1 MSTQK
6 KSKIK
11 LNYKKLGI
19 AIAILLIFIIAI
31 ILIINLVKN
40 KNKELKFDEFE
51 KIAIYNYFENEL
63 LDVETLYQVS
73 GNSNYN
79 ELEIFQTKLKQAL
92 DNYFLSNSGNEVNSA
107 SILSSIESKYIP
119 DNVDFHGI
127 LVSDYE
133 YNFENDTFV
142 KSPGANPGLSNI
154 ESQVSGMDYSN
165 QKSSVQ
171 KIEKLEENK
180 YKIYFNII
188 DIINSENILDTG
200 DIIVHIENNEFV
212 IDSCTIN

>member
-1 MSTQK
+1 MKNQK

-11 LNYKKLGI
+11 LNYKIIGI
-19 AIAILLIFIIAI
+19 TFALILIIIIAI
-31 ILIINLVKN
+31 IFIINLN

-51 KIAIYNYFENEL
+51 QIAIYNYFENEL
-63 LDVETLYQVS
+63 LDVETLYQIS

-79 ELEIFQTKLKQAL
+79 ELEIFQSKLKQAL
-92 DNYFLSNSGNEVNSA
+92 DNYFSNNSGNEVDSA
-107 SILSSIESKYIP
+107 LILSSIESKYIP

-154 ESQVSGMDYSN
+154 ESQVSGIDYSN
-165 QKSSVQ
+165 QTSKVQ
-171 KIEKLEENK
+171 KIEKLDDNK
-180 YKIYFNII
+180 YKIYFNIVDFI
-188 DIINSENILDTG
+188 NPENVLNSGNIII
-200 DIIVHIENNEFV
+200 HIENNEFK